1 MDKKTTAILEKFME
15 RKLENEKK
23 ERLQRIQDTLRI
35 DPNDAHLGQYRGNG
49 IYLPQKTRV

>member
-1 MDKKTTAILEKFME
+1 ME